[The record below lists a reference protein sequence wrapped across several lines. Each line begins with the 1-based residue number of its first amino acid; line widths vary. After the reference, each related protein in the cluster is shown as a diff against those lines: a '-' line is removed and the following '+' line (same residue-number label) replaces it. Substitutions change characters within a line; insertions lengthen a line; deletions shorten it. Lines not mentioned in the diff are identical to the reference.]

1 MSMKRLDLGA
11 VSAYAMAVEQGYQ
24 GTAEEFGQILAN
36 AANYAAESKDAKT
49 AAETAAGESAGSAQ
63 AAEGY
68 KTAAGKILEDVHTE
82 GTTQIQAI
90 STAGEEQVQAL
101 EAKGTEQIQAIET
114 AGAEQTEAAK
124 AEIDAKGKQTLDSI
138 PEDYTGLQ
146 TEVGELRNDLV
157 NVNVSLLVF
166 NIHNGYWTTKSGSK
180 SPYNDACSTDPILV
194 KSGQKYE
201 IISDAYDSAVAYI
214 LFNSDGTVN
223 RYENNTAG
231 DYSAKKYSLTIPDGV
246 TKMIC
251 SCVTKDNGPFSVKRI
266 IENEK
271 GIVPDI
277 LNRLDYAEEQL
288 SSINTEA
295 GNKNLKVLNEFSL
308 IDDYKSISFEYTN
321 QYLDSFGRP
330 TSFENSRLTDFID
343 ISDCDSI
350 LVTANCAD
358 GSRAYVFYDENKN
371 ITEAYPPFGEVL
383 NESLIDKKVSI
394 PINAK
399 YIRVSI
405 VYNTNVSVKK
415 RVSLTESYN
424 DFDRRI
430 STLEIS
436 NVTDV
441 LSGKKYVSCG
451 DSFTQ
456 GDFTGGTE
464 QDVYDNELKCYKTYP
479 YWIAKRNNMTLVN
492 EALCGSCLTHIEGK
506 TNALSDTRYTLIPD
520 DADYITIR
528 IGLNDSSAK
537 VPIGTIDDTENTT
550 FYGAWNVVLDY
561 LTLNRPNAK
570 IGIIVESAY
579 LPTEYRNACIN
590 VAQKW
595 GIPYLDLYNDDKVPC
610 IMGHSGVSNTI
621 SNRRYAQYRVSES
634 NSHPNMLAHKTM
646 STFIENFLRSL

>member
-1 MSMKRLDLGA
+1 MGVRIQELPETTGIKKEDVLI
-11 VSAYAMAVEQGYQ
+11 VEDGQ
-24 GTAEEFGQILAN
+24 GT
-36 AANYAAESKDAKT
+36 K
-49 AAETAAGESAGSAQ
+49 
-63 AAEGY
+63 
-68 KTAAGKILEDVHTE
+68 
-82 GTTQIQAI
+82 
-90 STAGEEQVQAL
+90 
-101 EAKGTEQIQAIET
+101 KGTVQQLD
-114 AGAEQTEAAK
+114 EALGVSQLK
-124 AEIDAKGKQTLDSI
+124 
-138 PEDYTGLQ
+138 EDL
-146 TEVGELRNDLV
+146 L

-180 SPYNDACSTDPILV
+180 SPYEDACSTDPILV

-201 IISDAYDSAVAYI
+201 IISDAYDNAVAYI

-223 RYENNTAG
+223 SYENNTV
-231 DYSAKKYSLTIPDGV
+231 DDFSAKKYSLTIPDGV

-251 SCVTKDNGPFSVKRI
+251 SCVEKDRGPFSVKRI

-288 SSINTEA
+288 SINTENITLN
-295 GNKNLKVLNEFSL
+295 NKSLKVLNEFSL
-308 IDDYKSISFEYTN
+308 IDDYKSINFECTN
-321 QYLDSFGRP
+321 QFINADGITINY
-330 TSFENSRLTDFID
+330 ENSRLTDFID

-350 LVTANCAD
+350 LVTANCGD

-371 ITEAYPPFGEVL
+371 KTEAYPSFGEIF

-399 YIRVSI
+399 YIRVSTI
-405 VYNTNVSVKK
+405 YSTNISVKK

-430 STLEIS
+430 STLENS
-436 NVTDV
+436 NVTDI

-492 EALCGSCLTHIEGK
+492 EALSGSCLTHIEGK

-528 IGLNDSSAK
+528 IGLNDSSEN
-537 VPIGTIDDTENTT
+537 VPIGTIDDMENTT

-590 VAQKW
+590 VAKKW

-610 IMGHSGVSNTI
+610 IMGHYGVSNTI

-634 NSHPNMLAHKTM
+634 NGHPNMLAHKTM